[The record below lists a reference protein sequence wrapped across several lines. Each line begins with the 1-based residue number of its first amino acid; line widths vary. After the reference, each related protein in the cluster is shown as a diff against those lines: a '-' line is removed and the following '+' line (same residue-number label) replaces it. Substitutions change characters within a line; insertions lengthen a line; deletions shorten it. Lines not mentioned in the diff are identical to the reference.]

1 MMKKDAKTAIM
12 EAAEV
17 LFLKYGFRRVAVD
30 EICRNAGVSRKTFYV
45 YFANKEA
52 VMIQLLD
59 EIISTLTGEFVEIM
73 NGNASFA
80 DKMAGLMELK
90 LALSR
95 RLSMDFFADLF
106 TSSSDEVA
114 HFYRKKVDENI
125 GLARSLFLQ
134 AQERG
139 EIRSELDIDFI
150 MAMLNYQTDLCEN
163 PEFRAR
169 FKDSESM
176 VKQMSELFLFG
187 IVGNKESENNS

>member
-1 MMKKDAKTAIM
+1 MKKDTKKAILD
-12 EAAEV
+12 AAES
-17 LFLKYGFRRVAVD
+17 LFLKHGFRRVAVD
-30 EICRNAGVSRKTFYV
+30 EICRCAGVSRKTFYV

-59 EIISTLTGEFVEIM
+59 GIVNTLTDKFVEIM
-73 NGNASFA
+73 NGNAPFA

-139 EIRSELDIDFI
+139 EIRSELDIDFV
-150 MAMLNYQTDLCEN
+150 MLMLNNQTDLCEK
-163 PEFRAR
+163 PEFRVH
-169 FKDSESM
+169 FKDGESM

-187 IVGNKESENNS
+187 IVGNK

>member
-1 MMKKDAKTAIM
+1 MKKDTKKAILD
-12 EAAEV
+12 AAES
-17 LFLKYGFRRVAVD
+17 LFLKHGFRRVAVD
-30 EICRNAGVSRKTFYV
+30 EICRCAGVSRKTFYV

-59 EIISTLTGEFVEIM
+59 GIVNTLTGEFVEIM
-73 NGNASFA
+73 NGSASFA
-80 DKMAGLMELK
+80 DKMVGLMELK

-114 HFYRKKVDENI
+114 LFYRKKVDENI

-139 EIRSELDIDFI
+139 EIRSELDIDFV
-150 MAMLNYQTDLCEN
+150 MLMLNNQTDLCEK
-163 PEFRAR
+163 PEFRVH
-169 FKDSESM
+169 FKDGESM

-187 IVGNKESENNS
+187 IVGNKGNNG